1 MGKKVLFCLTS
12 LKVRKVQKSRADTVN
27 LKHSSKSF
35 WRSAGQPASVWLG
48 YRGRL
53 TANAFSGCH
62 GYTDKSMHQWSENT
76 NALTQSHALLLLQLC
91 SLISGQRKLVDT
103 FPFSS
108 VLLTVLT
115 HEEQIVIT
123 LVSSGCQPSPTCWK
137 LSQLPDI
144 HLFNSLNKQD
154 SIYISYPS
162 S

>member
-1 MGKKVLFCLTS
+1 MEKKVLFCLTS

-48 YRGRL
+48 YRRRL

-115 HEEQIVIT
+115 HTWGADCYHSRLLRVSAFSNMLKT
-123 LVSSGCQPSPTCWK
+123 LTASWHSSVFFCLK
-137 LSQLPDI
+137 LS
-144 HLFNSLNKQD
+144 K
-154 SIYISYPS
+154 
-162 S
+162 